1 MFKLIEYL
9 NNSLGIKENKPYFYG
24 WKRGSKWEEQKKN
37 FLVDKFSVFTIFEY
51 NNLYDNI
58 KFVDLRNN
66 YNEEVYNQLNLNSS
80 TANAVAFCFHYDQIK
95 NYNKSVIK
103 PSRLFIYYNERQS
116 LNNQNENENE
126 DGNNL
131 NSISVEIFDSINVLY
146 NLGVCPECM
155 YIYEEKNFNNKP
167 DVECYKEALN
177 NKLIVYNAIDQNL
190 HQLKAA
196 LIEGYPVL
204 CGVNIYSNF
213 ETDDVKETGNIK
225 LPNDEDNLVGGLA
238 ITLVGFDEGD
248 KVFIA
253 KNSWGAEWGDN
264 GYCYIP
270 YNYILDPKLS
280 SDFWIIRKTYEN
292 KETEF

>member
-1 MFKLIEYL
+1 MTRLQVKAFVFQL
-9 NNSLGIKENKPYFYG
+9 LGF
-24 WKRGSKWEEQKKN
+24 
-37 FLVDKFSVFTIFEY
+37 
-51 NNLYDNI
+51 
-58 KFVDLRNN
+58 
-66 YNEEVYNQLNLNSS
+66 
-80 TANAVAFCFHYDQIK
+80 AV
-95 NYNKSVIK
+95 
-103 PSRLFIYYNERQS
+103 LFI
-116 LNNQNENENE
+116 
-126 DGNNL
+126 
-131 NSISVEIFDSINVLY
+131 ISRILF
-146 NLGVCPECM
+146 
-155 YIYEEKNFNNKP
+155 EKYSN
-167 DVECYKEALN
+167 LN
-177 NKLIVYNAIDQNL
+177 NKLIIYNAIDQNL

-225 LPNDEDNLVGGLA
+225 LPNKDDNLVGGLA

-270 YNYILDPKLS
+270 YDYILDPKLS